1 MPNRLSPSIS
11 KVIEWTRLKIVASS
25 KMRESESQAKHA
37 WRNAIENAQPQPN
50 PNDHL
55 EPPPPPNSSQY
66 YNPTN
71 QTAAAATPIQTT
83 FTV

>member
-1 MPNRLSPSIS
+1 MSPHPEC
-11 KVIEWTRLKIVASS
+11 K
-25 KMRESESQAKHA
+25 SQAKHA

-55 EPPPPPNSSQY
+55 ELPPPQIRFNIIIQY

-71 QTAAAATPIQTT
+71 QTAATPIQTT